1 MIELKQ
7 VNIHFGTQDVLGD
20 INLRIESGEHVGI
33 VGPNGAGKSTL
44 FHLINGEITP
54 EGGSISVERGRRIGH
69 LHQQLHP
76 HNQSDKL
83 FDYTCRALPQLP
95 AIEAELTTLHHQIE
109 QSEGTERARLLRKIG
124 ELQSEFEAIGGY
136 DLEGRVKETLGGL
149 GFTTRDFEK
158 KFSEFSGGWQMRAEL
173 ARTLSGMPDVLL
185 LDEPSNYLDLPAV
198 EWIQRFLREYQ
209 GTMLLISHDR
219 YLLRSLTNVTL
230 EIDGGTI
237 TRYSGGLDSYLTQR
251 EQRYSTLVAA
261 KKNQDKRREQI
272 ERFVSRFRATST
284 KASQV
289 QSRIK
294 ELDRMEIIQVPKQAS
309 TDGHMRIPSPPHSG
323 TQVMRLEDAA
333 YSYGDTAPVFSGI
346 NVEVNRGD
354 RVALVGFNGMGK
366 TTLLRLMAG
375 TRIPTAGKCVPGHK
389 VKIGYVSQEFA
400 ETMPPERSLINVVKN
415 ENASLQEREVRTLL
429 GSFGFS
435 GDAAEKPCGVLSGG
449 EKIRLAFARIYADPP
464 NLLLLDEPTT
474 HLDLN
479 GRRALE
485 NALHNYSGTV
495 CLVSH
500 DVEFVRATATS
511 ILELSPAG
519 LKKFAGNYD
528 YYRERISTE
537 QPALTQ
543 TPGEEAP
550 RADQPRMNQ
559 KEQRRQRAEERK
571 KRQPR
576 IRQLRRRLEAAEKR
590 SAELEEEQTGLI
602 ARLSETTPDAGFEDL
617 NRRMTQLQADLK
629 MTNHLWEQAA
639 MELEEFGETT

>member
-1 MIELKQ
+1 M
-7 VNIHFGTQDVLGD
+7 
-20 INLRIESGEHVGI
+20 
-33 VGPNGAGKSTL
+33 
-44 FHLINGEITP
+44 
-54 EGGSISVERGRRIGH
+54 
-69 LHQQLHP
+69 
-76 HNQSDKL
+76 
-83 FDYTCRALPQLP
+83 
-95 AIEAELTTLHHQIE
+95 
-109 QSEGTERARLLRKIG
+109 
-124 ELQSEFEAIGGY
+124 
-136 DLEGRVKETLGGL
+136 
-149 GFTTRDFEK
+149 
-158 KFSEFSGGWQMRAEL
+158 
-173 ARTLSGMPDVLL
+173 
-185 LDEPSNYLDLPAV
+185 
-198 EWIQRFLREYQ
+198 
-209 GTMLLISHDR
+209 
-219 YLLRSLTNVTL
+219 
-230 EIDGGTI
+230 
-237 TRYSGGLDSYLTQR
+237 
-251 EQRYSTLVAA
+251 
-261 KKNQDKRREQI
+261 
-272 ERFVSRFRATST
+272 
-284 KASQV
+284 
-289 QSRIK
+289 
-294 ELDRMEIIQVPKQAS
+294 
-309 TDGHMRIPSPPHSG
+309 
-323 TQVMRLEDAA
+323 
-333 YSYGDTAPVFSGI
+333 
-346 NVEVNRGD
+346 
-354 RVALVGFNGMGK
+354 
-366 TTLLRLMAG
+366 
-375 TRIPTAGKCVPGHK
+375 
-389 VKIGYVSQEFA
+389 
-400 ETMPPERSLINVVKN
+400 
-415 ENASLQEREVRTLL
+415 
-429 GSFGFS
+429 GFS

-485 NALHNYSGTV
+485 SALHNYTGTV